1 MIRRT
6 VAMFIGGLGAVVASQ
21 APEFSQQYAQ
31 RLGGAVDELKVVV
44 EHFKIDAAKSGLNR
58 ESGLKRLESASDAF
72 VAARGQSMRNTVA
85 RYETLQVQKAA
96 MEAPDVLT
104 RVGALVQHYD
114 PQIAKQ
120 TMGAFRPAIPLT
132 LEGGFFALMGFFGG
146 ATVGGITALPMG
158 RRRGKESAARA

>member
-6 VAMFIGGLGAVVASQ
+6 IAMFVGGLGAVAASQ

-44 EHFKIDAAKSGLNR
+44 EHFNQDAAKSGLNR
-58 ESGLKRLESASDAF
+58 EGGLKRLETASDAF
-72 VAARGQSMRNTVA
+72 VVARGQSMRNTVQ
-85 RYETLQVQKAA
+85 RYETLQIQKAS

-120 TMGAFRPAIPLT
+120 TMGAFRPALPLT
-132 LEGGFFALMGFFGG
+132 LEGGFFTLLGFFGG
-146 ATVGGITALPMG
+146 ATVAGITALPMG
-158 RRRGKESAARA
+158 RRRSKENTARA